1 MAAMALCA
9 AFAFACVA
17 MQAQNVPAPQ
27 PAVVLDR
34 VEAVVNN
41 QAILASDIQSEIKLS
56 VLDPER
62 GARRQLSARRALQL
76 LISRALIQQQVGQA
90 NMQAPEPT
98 DKEIKTRVQEMR
110 EQLPA
115 CVLANCASDAGWAS
129 FLETNGLTEAEVE
142 SNTRLRLVV
151 LGFIESRFRQGIQIS
166 QEEIEKY
173 YRETLLPEYPKNEQA
188 PALDSVAPRIQ
199 EILLQQ
205 QVNALFG
212 TWLQDLRKQG
222 DVEVLDRELEPAL
235 NGDQTGNLNGE
246 EVDDE

>member
-1 MAAMALCA
+1 MALGA
-9 AFAFACVA
+9 ALAFACVGMRA
-17 MQAQNVPAPQ
+17 QTQAPTAPASPQ
-27 PAVVLDR
+27 SAAVLDR

-41 QAILASDIQSEIKLS
+41 QAILTSDIQNEIRLS

-62 GARRQLSARRALQL
+62 GARRQLTPRRALQL
-76 LISRALIQQQVGQA
+76 LISRALIQQQIGQA

-98 DKEIKTRVQEMR
+98 ADEISSRLKQMR

-115 CVLANCASDAGWAS
+115 CVFANCASDAGWAS
-129 FLETNGLTEAEVE
+129 FLQVNGLTETEVE
-142 SNTRLRLVV
+142 SYTRLRMIV
-151 LGFIESRFRQGIQIS
+151 LSFIESRFRQGIQIS
-166 QEEIEKY
+166 QEQVEKY

-188 PALDSVAPRIQ
+188 PPLDSVAPRIQ

-235 NGDQTGNLNGE
+235 NGE
-246 EVDDE
+246 EGDDK